1 MRYSAVIFDIGNTLV
16 SYPLKMRWPGML
28 QEALAAVSVCLAS
41 SGGHLPPQDILRQRA
56 EDENHE
62 SGDYSVRP
70 LAGRLARIY
79 DINEENPVMRELEL
93 RFSKYLIAVGVLY
106 ADTLPVLAELCRRGY
121 RLGAVSNLPW
131 GCPSAPWREELTRLG
146 VAEYLEAAVYC
157 ADTGWRKPAAQPFLK
172 ALLQMGLNASECVFV
187 GDDPRWD
194 LAGPRALGM
203 PVVLLDRTEQLD
215 MPDECVIHNLR
226 ELLSLV

>member
-28 QEALAAVSVCLAS
+28 QEALAAVSACLAS
-41 SGGHLPPQDILRQRA
+41 SGGHIPAEDILRQRA

-62 SGDYSVRP
+62 NSDYSVRP

-79 DINEENPVMRELEL
+79 AINGNDPVMRELEL
-93 RFSKYLIAVGVLY
+93 CFSKYLIAVGALY
-106 ADTLPVLAELCRRGY
+106 ADTLPVLAELRRRGY

-131 GCPSAPWREELTRLG
+131 GCPSAPWREELARLG
-146 VAEYLEAAVYC
+146 VAGYLEEVVYC
-157 ADTGWRKPAAQPFLK
+157 ADTGWRKPAPQPFLL
-172 ALLQMGLNASECVFV
+172 ALRQMGLQASECVFV

-203 PVVLLDRTEQLD
+203 HVVLLDRTAQLD
-215 MPDECVIHNLR
+215 MLDECVIHNLA
-226 ELLSLV
+226 ELLSRM